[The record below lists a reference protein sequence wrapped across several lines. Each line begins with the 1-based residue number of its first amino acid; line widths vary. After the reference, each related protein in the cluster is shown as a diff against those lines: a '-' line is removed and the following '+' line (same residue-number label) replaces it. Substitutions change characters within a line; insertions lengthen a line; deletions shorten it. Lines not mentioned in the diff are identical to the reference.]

1 MKNPRYLHLLALT
14 PLLLFLTGC
23 FHPIIPIST
32 GPKYPIDVFYADQQ
46 PGRPYDD
53 IKLLYINQ
61 EVPIQANQK
70 RSDGRMMKRGNS
82 MLEKDA
88 LLAKLTLQAQRLGA
102 TALLNVTYQ
111 YYTTATTN
119 GYSMEGLAVKYRGE
133 QEAAKED
140 N

>member
-1 MKNPRYLHLLALT
+1 MKSPRYF
-14 PLLLFLTGC
+14 LFLITFCLSLTGC
-23 FHPIIPIST
+23 FRPVIPIST

-53 IKLLYINQ
+53 IKLLYISE
-61 EVPIQANQK
+61 EVPIRANQK
-70 RSDGRMMKRGNS
+70 RSDGRMLSRGNS

-102 TALLNVTYQ
+102 TALINVTYQ

-133 QEAAKED
+133 QEA

>member
-1 MKNPRYLHLLALT
+1 MNPHY
-14 PLLLFLTGC
+14 LLLFCCLLLLTGC

-53 IKLLYINQ
+53 IKFLTISE
-61 EVPIQANQK
+61 EVPIRANQK
-70 RSDGRMMKRGNS
+70 RSDGRMMSRGNS

-119 GYSMEGLAVKYRGE
+119 GYSMEGLAVKYKGE
-133 QEAAKED
+133 QEA

>member
-1 MKNPRYLHLLALT
+1 MKNPRYIILL
-14 PLLLFLTGC
+14 PFFLLLTGC

-61 EVPIQANQK
+61 EVPIQANQR
-70 RSDGRMMKRGNS
+70 RSDGRMMNRGNS

-111 YYTTATTN
+111 YYTTATVN

-133 QEAAKED
+133 NEAVKED

>member
-1 MKNPRYLHLLALT
+1 MKNPLYF
-14 PLLLFLTGC
+14 LLLLVFLLLTGC

-32 GPKYPIDVFYADQQ
+32 GPKYPVDVFYADQQ

-61 EVPIQANQK
+61 EVPIQANQR

-111 YYTTATTN
+111 YYTTATVN

-133 QEAAKED
+133 QEA